1 MKSDKLPQVMLLEVI
16 SVEAVKLERSAVT
29 RPHHYSL
36 RLAAPGDTPDSQEKA
51 VKLTLN

>member
-1 MKSDKLPQVMLLEVI
+1 MKSDKLPLLEVI

-29 RPHHYSL
+29 RPHHHCL
-36 RLAAPGDTPDSQEKA
+36 RLAAPGNTPESQKKA